1 MTILARLG
9 FAVLLLAAGVPAVA
23 QSILLDHRT
32 ATYGS
37 PFPSSGTGAAGTR
50 AMQERVLV
58 TFNALPAE
66 GEFRVIGP
74 IDVHSRWF
82 GGTSKSAQLLADK
95 ARSMGANAVVSS
107 RVWLAPAFPVFAAP
121 HGSGIAVRIHDE
133 TLLNSLADA
142 ASTWE

>member
-1 MTILARLG
+1 MTRLARLG
-9 FAVLLLAAGVPAVA
+9 VSIMLLAAGMPADA

-37 PFPSSGTGAAGTR
+37 PYPSSGTGSAGTHT
-50 AMQERVLV
+50 MQEKVLV
-58 TFNALPAE
+58 TFNALPVE

-74 IDVHSRWF
+74 INVHSRWF
-82 GGTSKSAQLLADK
+82 GSTSKSAQLLADK

-121 HGSGIAVRIHDE
+121 HGSGIAVRIHDNA
-133 TLLNSLADA
+133 LLNSLADA
-142 ASTWE
+142 ASSWQ